1 MCVRQAS
8 NAALEEGLAALE
20 TELRD
25 EVISRH
31 DELLEQVGSLQ
42 QTETSLAG
50 VRGQVAQLQVRASLR
65 GSSIAAPV
73 HPRPTLRSLS
83 LYLDSSRRRP
93 AMAAETVCS
102 LGQAHWGKAAQ
113 TIGGRSN

>member
-1 MCVRQAS
+1 VRQAS

-20 TELRD
+20 TELRE

-65 GSSIAAPV
+65 GSSTAAPV
-73 HPRPTLRSLS
+73 HLPPTLRSFS
-83 LYLDSSRRRP
+83 LHLDSSSSRP
-93 AMAAETVCS
+93 VTTAENVCS
-102 LGQAHWGKAAQ
+102 LGQAHREGCSKHRSVAQ
-113 TIGGRSN
+113 I